1 MTTHEPQRMT
11 DTRDEPDVDECD
23 GFFERLL
30 VV

>member
-11 DTRDEPDVDECD
+11 DSRAEPDVAVPD
-23 GFFERLL
+23 GLFERLH